1 MDAVKQ
7 KRQLGLKAYAG
18 TFDCAR
24 KVVASEGV
32 RALYAGY
39 LTTLVMNVPYAFIY
53 FASYD
58 TCRHYM
64 NSDPN
69 TYNLPAHLLSGA
81 VYVQRFYCTF
91 LLLTSSL
98 ALDQGTDSPQPLVH
112 TRF

>member
-24 KVVASEGV
+24 KVVAAEGV

-58 TCRHYM
+58 TCRHYL
-64 NSDPN
+64 NSDPD
-69 TYNLPAHLLSGA
+69 TYNLPAHLFSGA
-81 VYVQRFYCTF
+81 MYALLSFCTF
-91 LLLTSSL
+91 LFLTFSL
-98 ALDQGTDSPQPLVH
+98 ILDQDSNASQ
-112 TRF
+112 T